1 MAHAALGMIE
11 TYGYIGALAGADAAV
26 KAAVVHI
33 DRLEIVKGGIVTV
46 FVVGDVGAVKAA
58 VEAGEAEASRVG
70 KFRRSH
76 VIARVSDEVEAM
88 LTKSMDKAILK
99 NKLEETQIEIEVQMQ
114 VEASTTKANV
124 IEAGEAVSGEAVSGE
139 AEVALVEAVEVS
151 AARVDFKQPKRTED
165 ELKRM
170 KVVKLRNIARSIDN
184 ISIDRNRIK
193 FATKDEL
200 VKAILS
206 SYERGKS
213 DESR

>member
-76 VIARVSDEVEAM
+76 VIARVSNEVEAM
-88 LTKSMDKAILK
+88 LTKSDDQETPIEEANEVQTQLEVAIEGEA
-99 NKLEETQIEIEVQMQ
+99 NLESEAKPEVAVAITEEIEINL
-114 VEASTTKANV
+114 T
-124 IEAGEAVSGEAVSGE
+124 
-139 AEVALVEAVEVS
+139 EVS

>member
-76 VIARVSDEVEAM
+76 VIARVSNEVEAM
-88 LTKSMDKAILK
+88 LTKSDDQETPIEEANEVQTQLEVAIEGEA
-99 NKLEETQIEIEVQMQ
+99 NLESEAKPEVAVDTTEEIEINL
-114 VEASTTKANV
+114 T
-124 IEAGEAVSGEAVSGE
+124 
-139 AEVALVEAVEVS
+139 EVS